1 MSEPREI
8 AEQLEDAAAGQL
20 KMDIGLWMR
29 LFTDAAALIGQ
40 QATALATAEREREKY
55 RELLNA
61 NMERARITLTR
72 AEQAEAALATARE
85 ETRKHDEQVRE
96 LRKWVSGASWK
107 ARAEAS
113 KLNITPDVFHR
124 LSGMEI
130 AYDAVRA
137 QFDVQFDADAPAAR
151 GEAK

>member
-85 ETRKHDEQVRE
+85 ENERLRE
-96 LRKWVSGASWK
+96 VVAHGRRMRLEYLRWLDTPELAADV
-107 ARAEAS
+107 EL
-113 KLNITPDVFHR
+113 LNAI
-124 LSGMEI
+124 
-130 AYDAVRA
+130 DAFGQALDALRVH
-137 QFDVQFDADAPAAR
+137 ADAPAAR
-151 GEAK
+151 GEGEK